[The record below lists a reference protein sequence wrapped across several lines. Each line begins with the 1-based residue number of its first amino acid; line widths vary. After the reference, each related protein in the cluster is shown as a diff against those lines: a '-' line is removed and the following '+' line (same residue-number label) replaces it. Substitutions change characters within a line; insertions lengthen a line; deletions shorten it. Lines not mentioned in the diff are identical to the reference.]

1 MILQIHDNLHVS
13 DVQERFSKCF
23 PYLKIE
29 FYRRAHHI
37 GAETLQEFMVD
48 ANKRIGEIRRNTN
61 AGCMEIKSWFTVS
74 RIEKDFKELFGL
86 NVQVFRNE
94 NNEWIQTSKTDN
106 RSLLQQT
113 EMARYA
119 ERSTSPKCSRQ
130 LAEYEY
136 L

>member
-1 MILQIHDNLHVS
+1 MILQIHDNLQVS

-29 FYRRAHHI
+29 FYTRAHHI
-37 GAETLQEFMVD
+37 GDETPEKFMVD
-48 ANKRIGEIRRNTN
+48 RNKRIGEIRRNKN
-61 AGCMEIKSWFTVS
+61 AGCLEIKSWFTVS

-86 NVQVFRNE
+86 NVQVFRSE
-94 NNEWIQTSKTDN
+94 NDEWVQTSKTDN

-113 EMARYA
+113 EMARHA
-119 ERSTSPKCSRQ
+119 ERCLTPKYSEQ
-130 LAEYEY
+130 LGEYEY